1 MLCGV
6 TATLGSNPSATA
18 TAARPQWGRAVLLCP
33 NAARV
38 GCMWRR
44 WCCWVAPLVFRAPE
58 GPAAREARAS
68 LRSAPR
74 LEARPCP
81 PVPPAPSTPVGPGV
95 LTCGWVRRLVVR
107 PGLDVAHGR
116 CGQTLWP
123 AVPSAS
129 GWGFALHG
137 AFRVC
142 VVGVS
147 EPRVAQFPPFG
158 CRVSAAGGGV
168 VPKVQT
174 TSVKDA
180 ENGLL
185 WAKWSTF
192 WAQVCLLW
200 VAARVQTRYCEHSP
214 AMSHVSPLA
223 GVSAWLTMF
232 A

>member
-1 MLCGV
+1 MRPPGTGWAFLYALLVACG
-6 TATLGSNPSATA
+6 
-18 TAARPQWGRAVLLCP
+18 AAWGRAALCARGRRPVGAGLL
-33 NAARV
+33 
-38 GCMWRR
+38 
-44 WCCWVAPLVFRAPE
+44 VAPLVFRAPE